1 MSNHQK
7 EKVKDKPEKTSGGLE
22 NPGKRKLIL
31 LAEDEDL
38 GRDKGKGRF
47 TGIGKWFRRK
57 PTQEDA

>member
-7 EKVKDKPEKTSGGLE
+7 KKVKDKPERTSGSPE
-22 NPGKRKLIL
+22 NTVKRKRIL

-38 GRDKGKGRF
+38 GRNKGKGRF

-57 PTQEDA
+57 FTQEDA

>member
-1 MSNHQK
+1 MQNHQK
-7 EKVKDKPEKTSGGLE
+7 KKVKDKPEKLSE
-22 NPGKRKLIL
+22 SPEIQVRRKRIL